1 MKLARALA
9 SRPIRALTGVNIC
22 WLDLLPPATQEK
34 LIAHTRVLANMYELG
49 ISSDRGWM
57 FCNTHVC
64 TVFYKNFDRLVDRNL
79 YAQEGAARRRN
90 QGGDRASAPTL
101 LWRCLRGLWSL
112 EGVLSPLSL
121 QARQATARAGT
132 KRRESWLP

>member
-34 LIAHTRVLANMYELG
+34 LISHTRVLANMYELG

-64 TVFYKNFDRLVDRNL
+64 TVFYKNFDRLVDHWKRKKCINGFRTQSL
-79 YAQEGAARRRN
+79 PLASVKLGKTYSWNVKAIIAFATKTTGWTECIERMARKLN
-90 QGGDRASAPTL
+90 
-101 LWRCLRGLWSL
+101 SL
-112 EGVLSPLSL
+112 FVI
-121 QARQATARAGT
+121 
-132 KRRESWLP
+132 